1 VRAARLRRPLQIVL
15 AQTQPASP
23 PEFRSYRRFVSWF
36 VLSFIVVGSV
46 YLLTS
51 VGVSI
56 YRRRHVVTSPDRVSA
71 QVTDAE
77 IRSCFDE
84 LDDVRQG
91 LAKHLENFHHL
102 LASYDRAEV
111 QRWDDEGNSWRQ
123 GWKALGQRCRFN
135 ELPQT
140 HLRRQLEQMT
150 GVYLA
155 LGDTY
160 DLHTRAVKRFGTDL
174 APRMD
179 DINDRMKKIGER
191 LNQPASS
198 PGENKP

>member
-1 VRAARLRRPLQIVL
+1 M
-15 AQTQPASP
+15 
-23 PEFRSYRRFVSWF
+23 SWF

-46 YLLTS
+46 YLLSS

-56 YRRRHVVTSPDRVSA
+56 YRRRHVVLTGDKVSA

-77 IRSCFDE
+77 IRSCYDE
-84 LDDVRQG
+84 LDDVQRV
-91 LAKHLENFHHL
+91 LAKHLENFPHL
-102 LASYDRAEV
+102 MSSYSAAEA
-111 QRWDDEGNSWRQ
+111 QSWAEEGTSWMQQWR
-123 GWKALGQRCRFN
+123 ALGQRCRFK

-140 HLRRQLEQMT
+140 HLRKELEQMT

-160 DLHTRAVKRFGTDL
+160 DLHTRAVKRFGTEL

-179 DINDRMKKIGER
+179 DIQKRMKLIDESLTKKSGS
-191 LNQPASS
+191 P
-198 PGENKP
+198 PGESKP

>member
-1 VRAARLRRPLQIVL
+1 LPPT
-15 AQTQPASP
+15 QTASP
-23 PEFRSYRRFVSWF
+23 AEFRPYRRFVSWF

-56 YRRRHVVTSPDRVSA
+56 YRRRHVVARPDKVSA
-71 QVTDAE
+71 QITDDE
-77 IRSCFDE
+77 IRGCFEE
-84 LDDVRQG
+84 LDDVRQV

-111 QRWDDEGNSWRQ
+111 QRWDDEGSSWRQ
-123 GWKALGQRCRFN
+123 SWRALGQRCRFN
-135 ELPQT
+135 ELPPT
-140 HLRRQLEQMT
+140 PLRKELEQMT
-150 GVYLA
+150 GVYVA

-160 DLHTRAVKRFGTDL
+160 DLHTRAVKRFATEL
-174 APRMD
+174 WPRMN
-179 DINDRMKKIGER
+179 DIRDRMKKIGER
-191 LNQPASS
+191 LNTSADSP

>member
-1 VRAARLRRPLQIVL
+1 LP
-15 AQTQPASP
+15 QTQTASP

-56 YRRRHVVTSPDRVSA
+56 YRRRHVVPTPDRVSA
-71 QVTDAE
+71 EVTDAE

-91 LAKHLENFHHL
+91 LKKHLENFHNL

-123 GWKALGQRCRFN
+123 GWRALGQRCRFN

-140 HLRRQLEQMT
+140 HLRKEREQMT

-155 LGDTY
+155 LGNTY
-160 DLHTRAVKRFGTDL
+160 DLHTRAVKTFGTDL

-179 DINDRMKKIGER
+179 DIRDRMKKIGER
-191 LNQPASS
+191 LNQSASS
-198 PGENKP
+198 PGENNP